1 MTDAIQ
7 GAPQAS
13 QKQEIKVIPPKTIVR
28 KLTVGQEV
36 TGRVRR
42 LADFGAFIDI
52 GVGTD
57 GLVHVSEISQKRINK
72 PSDVLKLGEEVT
84 AWIKEL
90 DRDRDRISLTLI
102 PPETMTVRDLQAGD
116 EVAGKVTRIENYGIF
131 VDLGVGT
138 DGMVHIKEMSHGYL
152 KHPSDVVKVGDEV
165 QVQVLAVKRRKGQI
179 DLSMRALMPE
189 PLVESRP
196 AAAPQVASA
205 PEVEDEAEEVEVPPT
220 TFEFAMQKAQGGS
233 SKKDKKRRKK
243 SWYEDVE
250 EDDVVT
256 RTLYLTKD

>member
-28 KLTVGQEV
+28 VLTVGQEV

-102 PPETMTVRDLQAGD
+102 PPETLTVRDLQAGD
-116 EVAGKVTRIENYGIF
+116 AVAGKVTRIENYGIF

-189 PLVESRP
+189 PEVESRP
-196 AAAPQVASA
+196 APAKIAPA
-205 PEVEDEAEEVEVPPT
+205 PEVEEEAEEDEVPPT

-233 SKKDKKRRKK
+233 SKKDKKRHKK
-243 SWYEDVE
+243 AWYEDVE

-256 RTLYLTKD
+256 RTLYQTRD

>member
-36 TGRVRR
+36 AGRVRR

-57 GLVHVSEISQKRINK
+57 GLVHVSEISQKRINR
-72 PSDVLKLGEEVT
+72 PGDVLKLGEEVT

-102 PPETMTVRDLQAGD
+102 PPETLTVRDLQAG
-116 EVAGKVTRIENYGIF
+116 ETVVGKVTRIENYGIF

-152 KHPSDVVKVGDEV
+152 KHPSDVVKIGDEV

-189 PLVESRP
+189 PEVESRP
-196 AAAPQVASA
+196 APAPQMASA
-205 PEVEDEAEEVEVPPT
+205 PEVQEEAEEVEVPPT
-220 TFEFAMQKAQGGS
+220 TFEFAMQKAQGSS

-243 SWYEDVE
+243 TWYEDVE

-256 RTLYLTKD
+256 RTLYLGKD